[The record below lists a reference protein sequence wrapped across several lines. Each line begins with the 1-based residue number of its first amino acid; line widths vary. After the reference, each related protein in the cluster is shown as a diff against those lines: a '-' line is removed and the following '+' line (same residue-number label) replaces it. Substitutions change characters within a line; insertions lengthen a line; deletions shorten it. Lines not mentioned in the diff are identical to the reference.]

1 MDVSIIEI
9 FVATTCA
16 FISTRS
22 VPIPGASTTEIIDL
36 GSKLHANGRLATNA
50 CYPPA
55 TEVFSG
61 CRVIATSARFYGRL
75 I

>member
-1 MDVSIIEI
+1 MDVSILEI
-9 FVATTCA
+9 FVATTCV
-16 FISTRS
+16 FISKRS

-36 GSKLHANGRLATNA
+36 GSEFHANRCLATNA
-50 CYPPA
+50 CYPP
-55 TEVFSG
+55 TTKVFSG